1 MVYAG
6 IDPVSKRRHYLREVV
21 PAGPRAAAEAEKA
34 MRRLASQVD
43 ERRHPR
49 TAASVDQLLD
59 RHFELVSLERSTLA
73 TYQGY
78 ADKHIRPLIGHVKVG
93 SLDADLFDSFYG
105 ELRRCREHCDR
116 TKFVEH
122 RTAVEHTC
130 DDRCRLHQCE
140 PLGASTVRQI
150 HFILSGALKRAVR
163 WRWIA
168 TNPISQAEPPAAP
181 KPNPQP
187 PTAEEAARI
196 LAEAW
201 ADPDWGTLV
210 WLAMT
215 TGVRRGELCGIRWRH
230 LDLQGGVLRLNRSIG
245 QRSAQLWEKD
255 TKTHQQRRIAIDPE
269 TVRLLVEHRQRCAVR
284 AAAAHMA
291 LRDDAFVFSLVP
303 DGSAHLQ
310 PNYVSQRY
318 GKLVKRLGIETSI
331 HKLRHYSATELI
343 AAGVDVRTVAGRLGH
358 GGGGTT
364 TLRTYAAWVSESD
377 QRAATNLATRMPTRP
392 EAAVLPP
399 VDETD
404 SGAPYLLIA
413 AAIRNAIECGSI
425 RRGSLLPG
433 IKQIAARY
441 GVSVGTAHR
450 AVSVLVG
457 DDHLEV
463 QPRRGIRVLGVDA
476 PADALGAPVPVEPTS
491 PTATSDRAA
500 EGPTFLRLEV
510 RRQRQVLGRLMAEA
524 DPRDPAVLKRL
535 LLDALRRAGVPAEDA
550 ADYEMDIRDE
560 EDRLL
565 ATFVVASS

>member
-1 MVYAG
+1 M
-6 IDPVSKRRHYLREVV
+6 
-21 PAGPRAAAEAEKA
+21 
-34 MRRLASQVD
+34 
-43 ERRHPR
+43 
-49 TAASVDQLLD
+49 
-59 RHFELVSLERSTLA
+59 
-73 TYQGY
+73 
-78 ADKHIRPLIGHVKVG
+78 
-93 SLDADLFDSFYG
+93 
-105 ELRRCREHCDR
+105 
-116 TKFVEH
+116 
-122 RTAVEHTC
+122 
-130 DDRCRLHQCE
+130 
-140 PLGASTVRQI
+140 
-150 HFILSGALKRAVR
+150 
-163 WRWIA
+163 
-168 TNPISQAEPPAAP
+168 
-181 KPNPQP
+181 
-187 PTAEEAARI
+187 
-196 LAEAW
+196 
-201 ADPDWGTLV
+201 
-210 WLAMT
+210 
-215 TGVRRGELCGIRWRH
+215 
-230 LDLQGGVLRLNRSIG
+230 
-245 QRSAQLWEKD
+245 
-255 TKTHQQRRIAIDPE
+255 
-269 TVRLLVEHRQRCAVR
+269 
-284 AAAAHMA
+284 
-291 LRDDAFVFSLVP
+291 FSLVP

-476 PADALGAPVPVEPTS
+476 PAAALGAPVPVEPTS
-491 PTATSDRAA
+491 PTATSDREA

-535 LLDALRRAGVPAEDA
+535 LLDRTAPRRRACRGCCRLRDGYPGRGGSAPRNLRRRVLLIARADVRFATTVP
-550 ADYEMDIRDE
+550 RG
-560 EDRLL
+560 RR
-565 ATFVVASS
+565 ASRPSMSVQR